1 MCGRGIA
8 KCGFRKMAEGVSEA
22 SVMALPSEGT
32 CHLLSVE
39 CSAKRFVSW
48 HEMTTKKPFRG
59 NRLMGE
65 LPTIQSG
72 MLCCIDME
80 AVCDESGLRAA
91 AISFLPF
98 ENKEIKGQTLN
109 RFISID

>member
-1 MCGRGIA
+1 
-8 KCGFRKMAEGVSEA
+8 
-22 SVMALPSEGT
+22 
-32 CHLLSVE
+32 
-39 CSAKRFVSW
+39 
-48 HEMTTKKPFRG
+48 
-59 NRLMGE
+59 MGE

-98 ENKEIKGQTLN
+98 ENKEIKGQTLYK
-109 RFISID
+109 FISID